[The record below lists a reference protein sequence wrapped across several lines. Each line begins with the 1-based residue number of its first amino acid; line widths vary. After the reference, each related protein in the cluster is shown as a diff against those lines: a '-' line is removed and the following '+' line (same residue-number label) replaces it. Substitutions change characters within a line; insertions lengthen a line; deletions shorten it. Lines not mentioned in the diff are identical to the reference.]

1 MSKFIRV
8 TDEQGEKMLLNTSN
22 IRMVD
27 VCEDNPKRA
36 YLIFFDGDDIRVK
49 ESFETIEA
57 MLTLDPAVADI
68 VRKGNELS

>member
-8 TDEQGEKMLLNTSN
+8 TDEQGNKLLLNARG

-36 YLIFFDGDDIRVK
+36 YLIFFDSDDIRVK

-57 MLTLDPAVADI
+57 LLTLEPAVADI
-68 VRKGNELS
+68 IRKGEELS

>member
-8 TDEQGEKMLLNTSN
+8 TDEQGEKMLLNASN

-49 ESFETIEA
+49 ESFETVEA

-68 VRKGNELS
+68 VRKGDNL